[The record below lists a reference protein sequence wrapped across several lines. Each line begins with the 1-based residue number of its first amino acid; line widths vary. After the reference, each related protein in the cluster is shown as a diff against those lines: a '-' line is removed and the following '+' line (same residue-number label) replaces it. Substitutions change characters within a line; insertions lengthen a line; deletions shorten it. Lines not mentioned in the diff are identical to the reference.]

1 MLVDSHCHLDGAV
14 FDGDREQVIAR
25 AHAAGVSFMLAIG
38 TGDGPPDLEA
48 AIRIAQT
55 HTDIGAT
62 VGVHPHDAQK
72 FGPGT
77 ADRLEALCAHRSVL
91 AVGEIGLDYHYDNAP
106 REVQRHVFRQQ
117 MEIASATRKPIV
129 IHTRDAWDDTLD
141 LLGLHWSGNGLGG
154 IMHCF
159 SGNSEQALQ
168 CLEMGFLLSF
178 AGVLTFPRS
187 VELRATARWTPL
199 DRVLVETDAPYLTP
213 APHRKIR
220 RNEPRFVVETART
233 LAAVKGLEFEE
244 LAGRTSA
251 NFHQLF
257 ELEPVA
263 SAGDSGQGISET

>member
-14 FDGDREQVIAR
+14 FDDDREQVIAR
-25 AHAAGVSFMLAIG
+25 ARAAGVSFMLAIG

-48 AIRIAQT
+48 AIRIAET
-55 HTDIGAT
+55 HADIGAT
-62 VGVHPHDAQK
+62 VGVHPHDAHR
-72 FGPGT
+72 FDPGT
-77 ADRLEALCAHRSVL
+77 ADRLEALCAHPTVL
-91 AVGEIGLDYHYDNAP
+91 AVGEIGLDYHYDNSP
-106 REVQRHVFRQQ
+106 RETQRRVFLQQ
-117 MEIASATRKPIV
+117 MEIAAGTRKPIA

-141 LLGLHWSGNGLGG
+141 LLRLHWSGYGLGG

-159 SGNSEQALQ
+159 SGSSEQALQ

-187 VELRATARWTPL
+187 SELRATARWTPL

-220 RNEPRFVVETART
+220 RNEPRFVVETARA

-251 NFHQLF
+251 NFRQLF
-257 ELEPVA
+257 GLEPPA
-263 SAGDSGQGISET
+263 TQGESGQGISAT